1 MILQYPA
8 LKKVAAVDANGGGGG
23 EDNGMSN
30 PTPAMLALMEKKRLA
45 DSAKKKP
52 AKRQAR

>member
-1 MILQYPA
+1 MDGGRARAERL
-8 LKKVAAVDANGGGGG
+8 NGGGG

-52 AKRQAR
+52 AAKRQAR